1 MGVRFLL
8 LALYLFEQGTVR
20 PDLYFEVP
28 PCLPGGVVREGT
40 GTDQGN
46 SRGADALSTIP
57 KTVTALERQPGGWK
71 ENAGA
76 PGVELGRAWVR
87 EGGASEE
94 LQEEPA
100 CRLWSRVER

>member
-28 PCLPGGVVREGT
+28 PWLPGGVVREGT

-57 KTVTALERQPGGWK
+57 NGDCTRAAAGRVEGKRGGSGR
-71 ENAGA
+71 GA
-76 PGVELGRAWVR
+76 RPGVG
-87 EGGASEE
+87 
-94 LQEEPA
+94 
-100 CRLWSRVER
+100 ERKRSQ